1 MPTTS
6 LVTETT
12 DARFAADVLEADR
25 PVLVDFWAP
34 WCAPC
39 RVLSPVIEQLAAE
52 RDDLAFAKV
61 DIEVEQQTA
70 AQYEVLAAP
79 TLILFRSGQP
89 VLRLVGTRSRRR
101 LEQELAAVL

>member
-6 LVTETT
+6 PVTETT
-12 DARFAADVLEADR
+12 DDRFAVDVLEAHR

-39 RVLSPVIEQLAAE
+39 RVLSPVIEQLASE
-52 RDDLAFAKV
+52 RDDVAFAKV
-61 DIEVEQQTA
+61 DIDVQQRTA

-89 VLRLVGTRSRRR
+89 VLRLVGTRSKRR
-101 LEQELAAVL
+101 LEQELAEVL